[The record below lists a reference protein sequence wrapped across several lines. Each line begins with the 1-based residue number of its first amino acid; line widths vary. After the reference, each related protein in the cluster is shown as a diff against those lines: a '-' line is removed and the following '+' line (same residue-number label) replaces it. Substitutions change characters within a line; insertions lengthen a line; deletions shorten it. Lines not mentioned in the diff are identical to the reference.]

1 MAVVSLNWET
11 IHLHG
16 ETWISHHRLRHR
28 LFVERQGW
36 DVPSYRGM
44 EHDEFDTPAAQY
56 LLWLDAEGQTR
67 GVVRLLPTTQPYMLQ
82 KLWPE
87 LVPGDLPESDS
98 VWEATRF
105 GCDHDLDAS
114 TRRRAVAEILCAM
127 HEYGLAH
134 GIDQFLAVMP
144 IRLLKSVIMKAGCQ
158 VTMLGPRRTFGSH
171 PATAAYLAVSPQVL
185 AELQRRASIVNPVL
199 RPDLSVAA

>member
-16 ETWISHHRLRHR
+16 EMWISHHRLRHR

-56 LLWLDAEGQTR
+56 LLWVDSEGQTR
-67 GVVRLLPTTQPYMLQ
+67 GMVRLLPTTQPYMLR
-82 KLWPE
+82 KLWPD
-87 LVPGDLPESDS
+87 LVPGELPESDS

-105 GCDHDLDAS
+105 GCDHDLDAA
-114 TRRRAVAEILCAM
+114 TRRRAVAEILYAM
-127 HEYGLAH
+127 HEYGIANNVERY
-134 GIDQFLAVMP
+134 LAVMP
-144 IRLLKSVIMKAGCQ
+144 ILLFKRVIMKAGCD
-158 VTMLGPRRTFGSH
+158 VKMLGPQRTFGRL
-171 PATAAYLAVSPQVL
+171 AACAAYLEVNREVL
-185 AELQRRASIVNPVL
+185 GELRRRGDIVNQVF
-199 RPDLSVAA
+199 RTDLSVAA

>member
-16 ETWISHHRLRHR
+16 EAWISHHRLRHR

-56 LLWLDAEGQTR
+56 LLWLDAEGETR
-67 GVVRLLPTTQPYMLQ
+67 GMVRLLPTAQPYMVK
-82 KLWPE
+82 KLWPD
-87 LVPGDLPESDS
+87 LVPGELPESDS

-105 GCDHDLDAS
+105 GCDHDLDAT

-127 HEYGLAH
+127 HEF
-134 GIDQFLAVMP
+134 GIVNEVDRYLAVMP
-144 IRLLKSVIMKAGCQ
+144 IRLLKHVIVKAGCH
-158 VTMLGPRRTFGSH
+158 VTMLGPQRTFGRLR
-171 PATAAYLAVSPQVL
+171 ATAAYLAVNRNVL
-185 AELQRRASIVNPVL
+185 AELRRRACIVNPVFQA
-199 RPDLSVAA
+199 DLSAAA